1 MRKNN
6 IIKYKVN
13 KIIIKMVLLNTE
25 SNNTDGG
32 NVFYKIL
39 VTILCI
45 TLTTIPIVLIKK
57 ALRKI
62 K

>member
-1 MRKNN
+1 
-6 IIKYKVN
+6 
-13 KIIIKMVLLNTE
+13 MVLLNTE
-25 SNNTDGG
+25 SNNTDGE
-32 NVFYKIL
+32 NVIYKIL
-39 VTILCI
+39 KTILCI